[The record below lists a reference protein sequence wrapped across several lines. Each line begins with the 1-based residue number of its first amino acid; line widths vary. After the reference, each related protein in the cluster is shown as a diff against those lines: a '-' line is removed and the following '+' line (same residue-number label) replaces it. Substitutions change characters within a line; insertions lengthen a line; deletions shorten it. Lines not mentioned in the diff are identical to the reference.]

1 MTREHAFLLQRVQPA
16 MIGLI
21 DGSLS
26 TLAPIF
32 SVAIVT
38 HKPHYAFIAG
48 VATAIGAGISMAFSE
63 GLSDTGELTGR
74 GSPVMRGT
82 ITGVG
87 TFIGGILHTL
97 PFLIPHYEA
106 AIISAIIVV
115 ALELVVLAWLRWRFF
130 EVGFVRALASVSFAG
145 VVIAV
150 VSAAARLS
158 RLGSATRSRLL
169 TERPGC
175 GPPPIT

>member
-1 MTREHAFLLQRVQPA
+1 VTAQQHFLLQRVQPA

-32 SVAIVT
+32 GIVFYTHEPHTAFVA
-38 HKPHYAFIAG
+38 G
-48 VATAIGAGISMAFSE
+48 LATAIGAGISMAFSE

-74 GSPVMRGT
+74 GSPAVRGA

-97 PFLIPHYEA
+97 PFLIPDYRA
-106 AIISAIIVV
+106 AVIAAAIVV
-115 ALELVVLAWLRWRFF
+115 ALELIGLAVLRWRFF
-130 EVGFVRALASVSFAG
+130 ETSFGRSLLAISIGGA
-145 VVIAV
+145 VIAV
-150 VSAAARLS
+150 VGALIGTGA
-158 RLGSATRSRLL
+158 
-169 TERPGC
+169 
-175 GPPPIT
+175 

>member
-1 MTREHAFLLQRVQPA
+1 MTEQHAFLLQRVQPA

-74 GSPVMRGT
+74 GTPLARGT

-97 PFLIPHYEA
+97 PFLIPHYNA

-115 ALELVVLAWLRWRFF
+115 GLELLALAWLRWRFF
-130 EVGFVRALASVSFAG
+130 EVNFVRALASVTLGG
-145 VVIAV
+145 VIIAV
-150 VSAAARLS
+150 VSAL
-158 RLGSATRSRLL
+158 LGSA
-169 TERPGC
+169 G
-175 GPPPIT
+175 

>member
-1 MTREHAFLLQRVQPA
+1 

-74 GSPVMRGT
+74 GSPFMRGT

-106 AIISAIIVV
+106 AMISAVAVV
-115 ALELVVLAWLRWRFF
+115 GLELVLLAWLRWRFF
-130 EVGFVRALASVSFAG
+130 DVGFVKALATVTLAG
-145 VVIAV
+145 VIIAAI
-150 VSAAARLS
+150 SAV
-158 RLGSATRSRLL
+158 LGAT
-169 TERPGC
+169 G
-175 GPPPIT
+175 

>member
-1 MTREHAFLLQRVQPA
+1 MTEQHAFLLQRVQPA

-48 VATAIGAGISMAFSE
+48 VATAIGAGVSMAFSE

-74 GSPVMRGT
+74 GSPMMRGT

-87 TFIGGILHTL
+87 TFVGGILHTL
-97 PFLIPHYEA
+97 PFLIPHYKA
-106 AIISAIIVV
+106 AIWTAVAVV
-115 ALELVVLAWLRWRFF
+115 AAELLVLAWLRWRFF
-130 EVGFVRALASVSFAG
+130 EVGFIRALATVSLGG
-145 VVIAV
+145 VIIAA
-150 VSAAARLS
+150 VSAA
-158 RLGSATRSRLL
+158 LGSV
-169 TERPGC
+169 G
-175 GPPPIT
+175 

>member
-1 MTREHAFLLQRVQPA
+1 VPEEHAFLLQRVQPA

-38 HKPHYAFIAG
+38 HNPHYAFIAG
-48 VATAIGAGISMAFSE
+48 VATAIGAGVSMAFSE

-74 GSPVMRGT
+74 GGPVVRGA

-106 AIISAIIVV
+106 AMISAIAVV
-115 ALELVVLAWLRWRFF
+115 GLELIVLAWLRWRFF
-130 EVGFVRALASVSFAG
+130 KDSFLRALATVTGAG
-145 VVIAV
+145 IVITAI
-150 VSAAARLS
+150 SAA
-158 RLGSATRSRLL
+158 LGGA
-169 TERPGC
+169 G
-175 GPPPIT
+175 